1 VSLTA
6 LFVRRPTL
14 VVVALALVLL
24 AGALAF
30 LGLVQQNFPN
40 IDFPTVQTRLTY
52 PGASTTEIRDAIVKP
67 IEDAIAGAPDLDHI
81 NTSIQQG
88 QATVTATFALGS
100 DQTSDLVEVQ
110 RRVQSTRAILPTD
123 LAAPSIG
130 TFDPAQTVVATLSA
144 SSKSLTQ
151 AALSAIIT
159 NNIVP
164 ELEQIDGVSNVN
176 ANGTVTPAIEVD
188 VDPNKLN
195 AENFTLGDVVTSISN
210 NNIRAP
216 GGIAYGAARETT
228 IDVRGDITDPK
239 TVANLPLFASTG
251 TGTAVITGPQGGTG
265 LQSPANASS
274 TGTTAA
280 TSNAVAGS
288 GAVAVATAAAA
299 GATTSTT
306 TAAGGTTAASASNS
320 SATSASAASSQT
332 TASSVNVSSAA
343 SAPTTAPASTS
354 SSNTAG
360 SSTGASGTSAT
371 TATSSSSGTAATTG
385 SSGTSSSS
393 GSTILINQSGATTSS
408 STSGVLTGSG
418 TSTATS
424 TGTSTGTS
432 TARNSTAASAGSS
445 GSSIPAPAPIATI
458 APAATTSVA
467 VSAST
472 SSPSPTA
479 TATPYGLTSS
489 FSIAQLG
496 TTTAS
501 GTAPSAA
508 TTTFGNAASASS
520 PVSGSTGS
528 SSASSGASS
537 SSTSGLNQW
546 SVASRVLRVSDIAH
560 VYNGYEIKRVFGYVG
575 AGPAVS
581 LNVQKATGASEITA
595 SQSVLAELPK
605 LQAEYPAISLQVL
618 NVQADY
624 TQQQLNSVYRS
635 IAEGIL
641 FTGIVMLF
649 FLRSWR
655 NAIVVLIAIPA
666 SLLVTLFVMRLANF
680 TIDTISLLAMTLLIG
695 ILVDDSIVVLENTE
709 RHYDDGEAPQTAAIL
724 GRTEIGAA
732 ALVITLVDVVV
743 FLPIA
748 FLPGTVGRFLAE
760 FGLVVTVAT
769 LTSLAVSFTI
779 TPALAGNWSL
789 LSRWKPP
796 WIVNAFTRGF
806 EASRRLY
813 VDRVLGWALGHK
825 VIVAIVSFLLVGGA
839 ISLIPLGYVGFEFIP
854 AVDRGEVFLQLTFPP
869 GTPLT
874 TTNAAISSLEKKIAT
889 YKDVKR
895 LTGTAGS
902 YQSGFGGGTN
912 EGSAGQIHVFLVDK
926 PKRTTLQWVATLN
939 KLAQSE
945 YPLAKPVAIPAT
957 GTGGGNA
964 QPIDYVITS
973 LDDAP
978 EKYAP
983 AILAALK
990 ATPGSLNAND
1000 SLENLS
1006 PQVDV
1011 YFDRERAR
1019 GLGIDI
1025 ATAANAVRA
1034 SFGATQVAQFET
1046 ARGIQYV
1053 QVTYPQSAQTS
1064 VNSINHI
1071 PIRTQAGSL
1080 AYVGDVARLVEDPT
1094 APLMSRVNRQ
1104 TVVHIASNVEPGATQ
1119 SIVQKAFLQRVAAL
1133 HLPPGVKV
1141 APNAGGQGQDLVQT
1155 VQGLGASLLLSFALV
1170 YLLMVA
1176 LYDSYRL
1183 PFIIMFAIPV
1193 AAVGAI
1199 GSLAITG
1206 QTLNLFSLIGT
1217 VMLVGLAS
1225 KNGIL
1230 LVDFAN
1236 HRIRRGIDRYAAIR
1250 ESAFERF
1257 RPIVMTTFSMIAG
1270 MTPIALALDPGSSV
1284 RRSLGIVVIGG
1295 LISSLLLT
1303 FLLVP
1308 VAFVWFAPRHPI
1320 PEPEEGD
1327 VSSLAAVAGA
1337 PV

>member
-1 VSLTA
+1 MSPTA

-14 VVVALALVLL
+14 VVVFLALVLL
-24 AGALAF
+24 AGVLAF

-52 PGASTTEIRDAIVKP
+52 AGASTTEIRDAIVKP
-67 IEDAIAGAPDLDHI
+67 IEDAIAGAPGLDHI

-88 QATVTATFALGS
+88 QATVTATFSLGT

-110 RRVQSTRAILPTD
+110 RRVQSTRSILPTD
-123 LAAPSIG
+123 LSAPSIG

-144 SSKSLTQ
+144 SSKSLDA
-151 AALSAIIT
+151 AALSAIVT

-164 ELEQIDGVSNVN
+164 ELEQVEGISNVN
-176 ANGTVTPAIEVD
+176 ANGTVTPAIQVE
-188 VDPNKLN
+188 VDPNKLS
-195 AENFTLGDVVTSISN
+195 AQGFTLGDVVTSISS

-216 GGIAYGAARETT
+216 GGIAYGADRETS
-228 IDVRGDITDPK
+228 IDVRGDITNPQ
-239 TVANLPLFASTG
+239 TVASLPLFASSAGSTG
-251 TGTAVITGPQGGTG
+251 GATITGPQGGTG
-265 LQSPANASS
+265 LQSPVNGASNGS
-274 TGTTAA
+274 TAA
-280 TSNAVAGS
+280 TSNAVAGGS
-288 GAVAVATAAAA
+288 GAVPAATAASVAA
-299 GATTSTT
+299 GGASSTT
-306 TAAGGTTAASASNS
+306 TGGTISASASNS
-320 SATSASAASSQT
+320 SATSASTASTQT
-332 TASSVNVSSAA
+332 TASSVSASGATAA
-343 SAPTTAPASTS
+343 STAAPAYDATS
-354 SSNTAG
+354 STAGAGATAG
-360 SSTGASGTSAT
+360 SSTG
-371 TATSSSSGTAATTG
+371 TATSG
-385 SSGTSSSS
+385 SSGSAGT
-393 GSTILINQSGATTSS
+393 TILINQSGATTSS
-408 STSGVLTGSG
+408 SLSGVLTGSG
-418 TSTATS
+418 TSA
-424 TGTSTGTS
+424 TGTTTGGTS
-432 TARNSTAASAGSS
+432 TAVSSGAS
-445 GSSIPAPAPIATI
+445 GSSAATPAAIATI
-458 APAATTSVA
+458 GPTANSVA
-467 VSAST
+467 VSTGTTSST
-472 SSPSPTA
+472 SATATA
-479 TATPYGLTSS
+479 TATPFATS
-489 FSIAQLG
+489 FSIPALG

-508 TTTFGNAASASS
+508 TS
-520 PVSGSTGS
+520 STGS
-528 SSASSGASS
+528 ASAGTSSSNASS
-537 SSTSGLNQW
+537 SSSSGAASSASTLNSW
-546 SVASRVLRVSDIAH
+546 SVASRVLKISDIAH
-560 VYNGYEIKRVFGYVG
+560 VYNGYAVKRVFGYVG
-575 AGPAVS
+575 DGPAIS

-595 SQSVLAELPK
+595 SQSVLAALPK
-605 LQAEYPAISLQVL
+605 LQAEYPQISLQVL

-624 TQQQLNSVYRS
+624 TQQQLNSVYKS

-641 FTGIVMLF
+641 FTGIVMMF

-732 ALVITLVDVVV
+732 AMVITLVDVVV

-796 WIVNAFTRGF
+796 WIVNQFTRGF
-806 EASRRLY
+806 ESARRLY
-813 VDRVLGWALGHK
+813 VERVLGWALGHK
-825 VIVAIVSFLLVGGA
+825 VIVAVVSFALVAGA

-854 AVDRGEVFLQLTFPP
+854 PVDRGEIFLQLTFPP

-874 TTNAAISSLEKKIAT
+874 TTNAAIASLEKKISA

-912 EGSAGQIHVFLVDK
+912 AGSAGQIHVFLKDK
-926 PKRTTLQWVATLN
+926 PQRSTQQWVVVLN

-957 GTGGGNA
+957 GSGGGNA

-973 LDDAP
+973 FDDAP
-978 EKYAP
+978 EKYAS

-1000 SLENLS
+1000 SLQNLQ

-1011 YFDRERAR
+1011 FFDRERAR
-1019 GLGIDI
+1019 ALGIDI

-1034 SFGATQVAQFET
+1034 SFGATQVAQFESK
-1046 ARGIQYV
+1046 RGIRYV

-1064 VNSINHI
+1064 VGTISHI
-1071 PIRTQAGSL
+1071 PIRTKAGSL
-1080 AYVGDVARLVEDPT
+1080 AYVGDIARLVEHPT
-1094 APLMSRVNRQ
+1094 SPLMSRVNRQ
-1104 TVVHIASNVEPGATQ
+1104 TVVHVGSNVAPGASQ
-1119 SIVQKAFLQRVAAL
+1119 SNVQKAFLQRVAAL
-1133 HLPPGVKV
+1133 HLPSGVTLGQ
-1141 APNAGGQGQDLVQT
+1141 NAGGQGQDLVQT
-1155 VQGLGASLLLSFALV
+1155 VQGLGASLVLSFALV

-1236 HRIRRGIDRYAAIR
+1236 HRIRRGVDRYAAIR

-1295 LISSLLLT
+1295 LVSSLLLT

-1308 VAFVWFAPRHPI
+1308 VAFVWFAPTHPI
-1320 PEPEEGD
+1320 PEPEQD
-1327 VSSLAAVAGA
+1327 DISSLAAVAGA
-1337 PV
+1337 SV

>member
-1 VSLTA
+1 MSLTA

-14 VVVALALVLL
+14 VVVFLALVVL
-24 AGALAF
+24 AGVLAF
-30 LGLVQQNFPN
+30 AGLVQQNFPN

-52 PGASTTEIRDAIVKP
+52 AGASTTEIRDAIVKP

-100 DQTSDLVEVQ
+100 NQTSDLVEVQ

-123 LAAPSIG
+123 LSAPSIG
-130 TFDPAQTVVATLSA
+130 TFDPAQTTVATLSV
-144 SSKSLTQ
+144 SSKTLSQ
-151 AALSAIIT
+151 ADLSAIVT
-159 NNIVP
+159 NGIVP
-164 ELEQIDGVSNVN
+164 ELEQVEGISNVN
-176 ANGTVTPAIEVD
+176 ASGAVTPAIQVE

-195 AENFTLGDVVTSISN
+195 AQQFTLGDVVTSISN
-210 NNIRAP
+210 SNIRAP
-216 GGIAYGAARETT
+216 GGIAYGANRETS
-228 IDVRGDITDPK
+228 IDVRGDITDPA
-239 TVANLPLFASTG
+239 TVARLPLFASGAGSTG
-251 TGTAVITGPQGGTG
+251 SATITGPQGGTG
-265 LQSPANASS
+265 LTSPANGASG
-274 TGTTAA
+274 GTTAA
-280 TSNAVAGS
+280 TSSAVAGGS
-288 GAVAVATAAAA
+288 ASIAVAPVATPATTLSS
-299 GATTSTT
+299 GTATTST
-306 TAAGGTTAASASNS
+306 
-320 SATSASAASSQT
+320 AT
-332 TASSVNVSSAA
+332 
-343 SAPTTAPASTS
+343 P
-354 SSNTAG
+354 
-360 SSTGASGTSAT
+360 
-371 TATSSSSGTAATTG
+371 GTAATAASGGVTSATPAPATDASAATDSAGATG
-385 SSGTSSSS
+385 TTSGTGTSGTSLS
-393 GSTILINQSGATTSS
+393 LNVSGATTSS
-408 STSGVLTGSG
+408 SSTGVLTAAGTSSASNSTVVTGSG
-418 TSTATS
+418 ATAPATVATIPPTTSSLSVSTTTSTAT
-424 TGTSTGTS
+424 
-432 TARNSTAASAGSS
+432 A
-445 GSSIPAPAPIATI
+445 
-458 APAATTSVA
+458 
-467 VSAST
+467 
-472 SSPSPTA
+472 TA
-479 TATPYGLTSS
+479 TATPYAATS
-489 FSIAQLG
+489 FSIPVLG
-496 TTTAS
+496 ATTAGGAAAGGAAADTTAAS
-501 GTAPSAA
+501 GASATSGVSSSTSGA
-508 TTTFGNAASASS
+508 AASASS
-520 PVSGSTGS
+520 TSS
-528 SSASSGASS
+528 SSAST
-537 SSTSGLNQW
+537 STSGLNPW
-546 SVASRVLRVSDIAH
+546 SVAARVLRIGDIAR
-560 VYNGYEIKRVFGYVG
+560 VYNGFQIKRVFGYVG
-575 AGPAVS
+575 AGPAIS
-581 LNVQKATGASEITA
+581 LGVQKATGASEITA
-595 SQSVLAELPK
+595 SQAVLAVLPK
-605 LQAEYPAISLQVL
+605 VQAEYPQVSLQVL

-709 RHYDDGEAPQTAAIL
+709 RHYDDGESAQTAAIL
-724 GRTEIGAA
+724 GRMEIGAA

-789 LSRWKPP
+789 LSQWKPP
-796 WIVNAFTRGF
+796 GIVNLFTRGF
-806 EASRRLY
+806 EGARRLY
-813 VDRVLGWALGHK
+813 VNRVLGWALGHK
-825 VIVAIVSFLLVGGA
+825 VLVAVVSFALVGGA
-839 ISLIPLGYVGFEFIP
+839 VSLIPLGYVGFEFIP
-854 AVDRGEVFLQLTFPP
+854 AVDRGEIFLQLTFPS

-874 TTNAAISSLEKKIAT
+874 TTNAAIASLEKKIST

-912 EGSAGQIHVFLVDK
+912 AGSAGQIHVWLVDK
-926 PKRTTLQWVATLN
+926 PKRTTAQWTAALA

-957 GTGGGNA
+957 GTGGGNG

-973 LDDAP
+973 RDDAP

-990 ATPGSLNAND
+990 ATPGALNAND
-1000 SLENLS
+1000 SLQNLQ

-1011 YFDRERAR
+1011 RFDRERAR
-1019 GLGIDI
+1019 ALGIDI

-1034 SFGATQVAQFET
+1034 SFGSTQVAQFET
-1046 ARGIQYV
+1046 SRGIAYV
-1053 QVTYPQSAQTS
+1053 QVTYPVSAQTS
-1064 VNSINHI
+1064 VDSIAHI
-1071 PIRTQAGSL
+1071 AIRTRTGQL
-1080 AYVGDVARLVEDPT
+1080 AYVGDVAKLVENPT
-1094 APLMSRVNRQ
+1094 SPTMSRVNRQ
-1104 TVVHIASNVEPGATQ
+1104 TVVHLSSNVGPGATQ
-1119 SIVQKAFLQRVAAL
+1119 SGVQKAFMQRVAAL
-1133 HLPPGVKV
+1133 HLPSGVTLG
-1141 APNAGGQGQDLVQT
+1141 PNAGGQGQDLVQT

-1199 GSLAITG
+1199 GALAITG

-1236 HRIRRGIDRYAAIR
+1236 GRIRRGVDRYVAIK

-1303 FLLVP
+1303 LVLVP
-1308 VAFVWFAPRHPI
+1308 VAFIWFAPTHPI
-1320 PEPEEGD
+1320 PEPEEAD
-1327 VSSLAAVAGA
+1327 ISSLAFAARA
-1337 PV
+1337 SA

>member
-24 AGALAF
+24 AGVLAF

-40 IDFPTVQTRLTY
+40 IDFPTVQTRLSY

-151 AALSAIIT
+151 AALSAIVT

-188 VDPNKLN
+188 VDPNKLD
-195 AENFTLGDVVTSISN
+195 AQNFTLGDIVTSISN

-216 GGIAYGAARETT
+216 GGIAYGTARETS
-228 IDVRGDITDPK
+228 IDVRGDITNPK
-239 TVANLPLFASTG
+239 TVANLPLFASGAGNTG
-251 TGTAVITGPQGGTG
+251 AAVITGPQGGTG

-280 TSNAVAGS
+280 TSNAVAGGS

-299 GATTSTT
+299 TASTATTGT
-306 TAAGGTTAASASNS
+306 TTAASASNS
-320 SATSASAASSQT
+320 SLTSASAASSQT
-332 TASSVNVSSAA
+332 TASSVNVGSAA
-343 SAPTTAPASTS
+343 SAPTTAPASATSANATGS
-354 SSNTAG
+354 SSA
-360 SSTGASGTSAT
+360 GASGTSA
-371 TATSSSSGTAATTG
+371 STG
-385 SSGTSSSS
+385 SSSTS
-393 GSTILINQSGATTSS
+393 GSTILINESGATTSS
-408 STSGVLTGSG
+408 STTGVLTGSGTSTG

-424 TGTSTGTS
+424 TGTST
-432 TARNSTAASAGSS
+432 AKNSTSARAGSS
-445 GSSIPAPAPIATI
+445 VPAPATIATI

-467 VSAST
+467 VSSSA
-472 SSPSPTA
+472 SSPAPTT
-479 TATPYGLTSS
+479 TATPYGTS

-508 TTTFGNAASASS
+508 TSS
-520 PVSGSTGS
+520 SGTAVSGGS
-528 SSASSGASS
+528 SVGGSAGASSASSGS
-537 SSTSGLNQW
+537 SSTSASTSTLNQW
-546 SVASRVLRVSDIAH
+546 SVAARVLRISDVAR

-605 LQAEYPAISLQVL
+605 IAAEYPAINLQVL

-748 FLPGTVGRFLAE
+748 FLPGTVGKFLAE

-796 WIVNAFTRGF
+796 GIVNAFTRVF
-806 EASRRLY
+806 EGARRLY
-813 VDRVLGWALGHK
+813 VDRILGWALDHK
-825 VIVAIVSFLLVGGA
+825 FLVAVVSFLLVGGA

-1000 SLENLS
+1000 SLEKLS

-1046 ARGIQYV
+1046 SRGIHYV

-1064 VNSINHI
+1064 VSSINHI

-1080 AYVGDVARLVEDPT
+1080 AYVGDVSRLVEDPT

-1119 SIVQKAFLQRVAAL
+1119 SIVQKAFLQRVKAL
-1133 HLPPGVKV
+1133 GLPAGVSV

-1236 HRIRRGIDRYAAIR
+1236 HRIRRGIDRYTAIR

-1320 PEPEEGD
+1320 AEPEEGD

-1337 PV
+1337 HV

>member
-1 VSLTA
+1 VGLTA

-14 VVVALALVLL
+14 VVVFLALVLL

-30 LGLVQQNFPN
+30 AGLVQQNFPN
-40 IDFPTVQTRLTY
+40 IDFPTVQVRLTY
-52 PGASTTEIRDAIVKP
+52 AGASTTEIRDAIVKP
-67 IEDAIAGAPDLDHI
+67 IEDAIAGAPDLDHL
-81 NTSIQQG
+81 NTNIQQG
-88 QATVTATFALGS
+88 QATIAATFTLGS

-123 LAAPSIG
+123 LSAPSIG
-130 TFDPAQTVVATLSA
+130 TFDPAQTTVATLSV
-144 SSKSLTQ
+144 SSETLKQ
-151 AALSAIIT
+151 AALSAIVT

-164 ELEQIDGVSNVN
+164 ELEQIPGVSNVN
-176 ANGTVTPAIEVD
+176 AMGTVTPAIEVE
-188 VDPNKLN
+188 VDPHKIN
-195 AENFTLGDVVTSISN
+195 AAKFTLGDVVSSISN
-210 NNIRAP
+210 NNVRAP
-216 GGIAYGAARETT
+216 GGIAYGSNRETS
-228 IDVRGDITDPK
+228 IDVRGDVSDPL
-239 TVANLPLFASTG
+239 TVADLPLFAASAGSTG
-251 TGTAVITGPQGGTG
+251 GANLTGPQGGTG
-265 LQSPANASS
+265 LKSPANGAG
-274 TGTTAA
+274 GTSAA
-280 TSNAVAGS
+280 TSSALAGGS
-288 GAVAVATAAAA
+288 GSGSSATTAST
-299 GATTSTT
+299 ATTSVASGG
-306 TAAGGTTAASASNS
+306 TAAGG
-320 SATSASAASSQT
+320 
-332 TASSVNVSSAA
+332 
-343 SAPTTAPASTS
+343 
-354 SSNTAG
+354 
-360 SSTGASGTSAT
+360 
-371 TATSSSSGTAATTG
+371 
-385 SSGTSSSS
+385 
-393 GSTILINQSGATTSS
+393 
-408 STSGVLTGSG
+408 
-418 TSTATS
+418 
-424 TGTSTGTS
+424 
-432 TARNSTAASAGSS
+432 AASAGS
-445 GSSIPAPAPIATI
+445 GLSSVATSTTVNGTTSTSASNSAATNASASSATQTTATATGASLPKTVATQ
-458 APAATTSVA
+458 APAAVTAAVPTAATAAPNAGSAPSAATGSAGTASGTGAKGATGGTSGTTA
-467 VSAST
+467 VTSAAAVPVTIATLAPQANSSAST
-472 SSPSPTA
+472 AVSTSATA
-479 TATPYGLTSS
+479 APTATPYGTTS
-489 FSIAQLG
+489 FSVASSAAGSGGAANSATAANSTSGSSTPGNSSSGG
-496 TTTAS
+496 TT
-501 GTAPSAA
+501 
-508 TTTFGNAASASS
+508 SAS
-520 PVSGSTGS
+520 VS
-528 SSASSGASS
+528 SSGAATGSAA
-537 SSTSGLNQW
+537 STLNPW
-546 SVASRVLRVSDIAH
+546 SVAARILRIGDVARVYS
-560 VYNGYEIKRVFGYVG
+560 GYEVKRVFGYVG
-575 AGPAVS
+575 AGPAIS
-581 LNVQKATGASEITA
+581 LGVQKATGASEIA
-595 SQSVLAELPK
+595 SSQAVLAALPK
-605 LQAEYPAISLQVL
+605 IAAEYPQINLGVL

-655 NAIVVLIAIPA
+655 NAIVVLVSIPA

-724 GRTEIGAA
+724 GRMEIGAA
-732 ALVITLVDVVV
+732 AMVITLVDVVV

-796 WIVNAFTRGF
+796 GIVNLFTRGF
-806 EASRRLY
+806 EATRRLY
-813 VDRVLGWALGHK
+813 VERMLGWALGHK
-825 VIVAIVSFLLVGGA
+825 VIVAGVSFALVAGA

-854 AVDRGEVFLQLTFPP
+854 PVDRGQIFLQLTFPP

-874 TTNAAISSLEKKIAT
+874 TTNAAIASLEKKIAT
-889 YKDVKR
+889 FKDVKR

-912 EGSAGQIHVFLVDK
+912 AGSAGQIHVFLVDR
-926 PKRTTLQWVATLN
+926 PKRTTLQWVAVLN
-939 KLAQSE
+939 RLAQSE

-957 GTGGGNA
+957 GMGGGNS

-983 AILAALK
+983 PVLAALK

-1000 SLENLS
+1000 SLQNLQ

-1011 YFDRERAR
+1011 RFDRERAR
-1019 GLGIDI
+1019 ALGIDI
-1025 ATAANAVRA
+1025 ASAANAVRA
-1034 SFGATQVAQFET
+1034 SFGASQVAQFET
-1046 ARGIQYV
+1046 KRGIQYV
-1053 QVTYPQSAQTS
+1053 QVTYPRSAQTS
-1064 VNSINHI
+1064 TSTILHI
-1071 PIRTQAGSL
+1071 PIRTRAGQI
-1080 AYVGDVARLVEDPT
+1080 AYVGDVAKLVEDPNS
-1094 APLMSRVNRQ
+1094 PLMSRVNRE
-1104 TVVHIASNVEPGATQ
+1104 TVVHLSSNVLPGYAV
-1119 SIVQKAFLQRVAAL
+1119 SNVQKDFFRRVAAL
-1133 HLPPGVKV
+1133 HLPRGV
-1141 APNAGGQGQDLVQT
+1141 ALGQNAGGQAQDQAQT
-1155 VQGLGASLLLSFALV
+1155 AQGLGASLLLSFALV

-1295 LISSLLLT
+1295 LISSLVLT
-1303 FLLVP
+1303 LVLVP
-1308 VAFVWFAPRHPI
+1308 VAFVWFAPRHPLA
-1320 PEPEEGD
+1320 EPADGD
-1327 VSSLAAVAGA
+1327 VAALAVAAGAAV
-1337 PV
+1337 